1 MFNFNSVGGFWFCFS
16 FKIGKSQSVFSFQVC
31 SLDSEAHEVVSS
43 SRDDKC
49 TRVGK
54 AQALRIKSLLFI
66 TIPLQP
72 DFEGNKK
79 PLLIEFVFL
88 CVF

>member
-1 MFNFNSVGGFWFCFS
+1 MFNFNSAGGFWFCFS
-16 FKIGKSQSVFSFQVC
+16 FKIAKSQSVSSFQVC
-31 SLDSEAHEVVSS
+31 SPDSEAHEAVSS

-54 AQALRIKSLLFI
+54 AQALVIKSLLFI
-66 TIPLQP
+66 TIFLQLH
-72 DFEGNKK
+72 FESNKK
-79 PLLIEFVFL
+79 PLLTVIVFL